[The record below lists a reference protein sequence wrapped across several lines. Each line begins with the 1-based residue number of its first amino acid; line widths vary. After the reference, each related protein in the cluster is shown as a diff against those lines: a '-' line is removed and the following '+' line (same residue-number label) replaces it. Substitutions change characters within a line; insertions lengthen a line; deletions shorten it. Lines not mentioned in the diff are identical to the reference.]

1 MSLYLSVCII
11 VHGCLSVLYTY
22 HNLNGVLLCYD
33 CSVGE
38 FTSKILCTELE
49 PFNHFYLTVC
59 SGNENTGHPP
69 DARGNTSYDISTPVV
84 QLDIPNNTVSGNTA
98 HLLRVLIQVLV

>member
-1 MSLYLSVCII
+1 MSLYLSVCIT
-11 VHGCLSVLYTY
+11 VHGCLNVLYTY

-38 FTSKILCTELE
+38 FTSTILCTELG
-49 PFNHFYLTVC
+49 PLTTSTSLVC

-69 DARGNTSYDISTPVV
+69 NARGNTSYDISTPVA
-84 QLDIPNNTVSGNTA
+84 QIDIPNNKVSGNTA
-98 HLLRVLIQVLV
+98 HLEY